1 MAKLWCFSGTPL
13 LPSRNQFR
21 RNHGV
26 QRCSNTNMLKSM
38 NTYASMNKES
48 ESETP
53 QILKIVVTGVTELLR
68 LFSPSFDQ
76 SSFEKQSDQFPIST
90 VDDVLSI
97 IKSDYDNA
105 YFVTGNFTSSIYAEN
120 CIFEDPTIKFRG
132 RELYARNLK
141 LLVPFFDQASIIL
154 QKIEKDVD
162 SDRNFVLASWKLRT
176 NLKLPWRPLI
186 SIDGSTVYEL
196 NEDYRIVRHVESW
209 NVSAVE
215 AVFQIFSLNSG
226 G

>member
-13 LPSRNQFR
+13 LPSRNQVLLFLHHNKSNLTHLIFVVALQLQFR

-76 SSFEKQSDQFPIST
+76 SRCLYLLNLQPYLLTIIYISSNYS
-90 VDDVLSI
+90 L
-97 IKSDYDNA
+97 
-105 YFVTGNFTSSIYAEN
+105 
-120 CIFEDPTIKFRG
+120 
-132 RELYARNLK
+132 
-141 LLVPFFDQASIIL
+141 
-154 QKIEKDVD
+154 
-162 SDRNFVLASWKLRT
+162 
-176 NLKLPWRPLI
+176 PLI
-186 SIDGSTVYEL
+186 YMQL
-196 NEDYRIVRHVESW
+196 
-209 NVSAVE
+209 
-215 AVFQIFSLNSG
+215 
-226 G
+226 